1 MACSRNLNTTRAFT
15 LIELLIVVAIIGILA
30 AIAVPNFLNAQ
41 TRAKIAR
48 AQGDM
53 RGLVTAVQAYRV
65 DNNGFPLDATDSRG
79 SGQAMGYCPLALT
92 TPIAYTSTIPPDV
105 FRLHEQRDDGGSRYF
120 AGLNTPPYWYVN
132 NAPTS
137 NWAKSYWAVFLEER
151 NASKAIQFLFAS
163 IGPDMKWRVETG
175 EAIRFVEYAASNGLH
190 SFGDIIMTGS

>member
-1 MACSRNLNTTRAFT
+1 MPCSNSRSIDNGFT

-48 AQGDM
+48 AEADM
-53 RGLVTAVQAYRV
+53 HGLVTAVQSYRI
-65 DNNGFPLDATDSRG
+65 DNNSFPLDATDSRG
-79 SGQAMGYCPLALT
+79 SGQSMGYCPLALT

-120 AGLNTPPYWYVN
+120 AGLNTPPYWYVQN
-132 NAPTS
+132 TPTS
-137 NWAKSYWAVFLEER
+137 GWAQSYWAAFLEER

-175 EAIRFVEYAASNGLH
+175 EVIRFVEYSATNGLH
-190 SFGDIIMTGS
+190 SFGDIIMTGA